1 LQRPKEGRRNQDQ
14 AVIVA
19 AGILFMAKDG
29 RVLLVRRSAEGDH
42 AGEWA
47 IPGGKVEQGETPAE
61 AAIRE
66 AHEEIG
72 IDPAVVGDADA
83 LRFWSRRQA
92 NGVDWTTYLVPVRE
106 PFATTL
112 NGEHD
117 AAEWVFP
124 CDAPEPLHPGAAVV
138 LARIDMDELGVAQA
152 IRDGHLTSPQRF
164 ENIALVAMR
173 ITGTGMAYREGLKEH
188 VWRDPELY
196 LNEHFLARCNGL
208 PVIVEH
214 PKGRV
219 LDSQEFADRVVGTI
233 MLPYVKQNEVWGI
246 AKIYDE
252 STIKM
257 IEAHR
262 LSTSP
267 AVVFRDPSQNT
278 TQQTEDGETL
288 LIEGNPSLLDH
299 LAICEQGVWD
309 KGGTPTGVA
318 TTATDGEQ
326 PVPDMPDQ
334 TPAPNADPTAKADQ
348 HDADVGGKLDQ
359 LLARL
364 DGMASRLDALDPQG
378 GGGGDPDPTP
388 PMADAAAGGDAG
400 EEFPPEIASM
410 PRETAADRVRYDS
423 ACAGWKSMQ
432 KAKADAAAQEEAG
445 LKEAR
450 EAAMRA
456 DSAVKALR
464 EELDSIKRA
473 AAPIPEDEA
482 RALADEQVR
491 ADSVYAAHGATA
503 SRPVQGET
511 LQAYRRRL
519 AAGLQKHSP
528 AWKGIDLGTL
538 PPPALEIATAAIY
551 ADAAQAARN
560 PVDVPEGTLREV
572 VSIDSTGRRITSFV
586 GEPRAWMDQFGASRR
601 RVTGISNGSR

>member
-1 LQRPKEGRRNQDQ
+1 MI
-14 AVIVA
+14 AA
-19 AGILFMAKDG
+19 AGILFRSNDG

-42 AGEWA
+42 AGEWG
-47 IPGGKVEQGETPAE
+47 IPGGKVEDGETTAE
-61 AAIRE
+61 AAVRE
-66 AHEEIG
+66 AAEEIG
-72 IDPAVVGDADA
+72 LDPDAIGGVA
-83 LRFWSRRQA
+83 NLRPWTRRQA
-92 NGVDWTTYLVPVRE
+92 DGVDWTTFLVSVDE
-106 PFATTL
+106 PFHVDL

-117 AAEWVFP
+117 AAEWVP
-124 CDAPEPLHPGAAVV
+124 PGEAPDPLHPGAVVV
-138 LARIDMDELGVAQA
+138 LARIDMDELGIAQA
-152 IRDGHLTSPQRF
+152 IRDGDLTSPQRF

-214 PKGRV
+214 PKASV

-252 STIKM
+252 STIQM

-288 LIEGNPSLLDH
+288 LIEGKPSLLDH

-326 PVPDMPDQ
+326 PVPDMPEQ
-334 TPAPNADPTAKADQ
+334 NPAPNADPTAKADQ

-364 DGMASRLDALDPQG
+364 DGMASRLDALDNAGGQG
-378 GGGGDPDPTP
+378 EAQPAGDPDPVP

-432 KAKADAAAQEEAG
+432 KAKADAAAAEGAD
-445 LKEAR
+445 LKDAK

-464 EELDSIKRA
+464 DEVERLKRVA
-473 AAPIPEDEA
+473 TPVPEDEA

-491 ADSVYAAHGATA
+491 ADSVYAAHGASA
-503 SRPVQGET
+503 SRPVQGEN
-511 LQAYRRRL
+511 LHAYRRRL
-519 AAGLQKHSP
+519 AQGLQKHSA
-528 AWKGIDLGTL
+528 AWKGIDLATL